1 MKKLNTNH
9 QVVRRLLDR
18 YPRGSTWMRMFLML
32 MIMIMS
38 SAFAMAQVTY
48 GIKLAGEDVTSN
60 NCDNLTEISGVS
72 GTVYFDPNTRT
83 LTLDNATIETEGNN
97 AILNETCK
105 DLVIKLIGTNTI
117 DVKEKAA
124 IVLQEKTTIM
134 GASGS
139 KFTVL
144 CNKAAVLFD
153 SCPLEISSCY
163 LKAYGQYGITGYANN
178 AEEMLTIRN
187 SYVEAMGPE
196 GSICDLAGVKLEGC
210 FFYKPYYA
218 SYDASTRSVA
228 VGGSTVTETIE
239 IEPDTY
245 GIMIAGSKS
254 VTSLN
259 CNDLSI
265 LEGVEGK
272 VSYNDE
278 TKTLTMKDATI
289 KTSFGRGYGIWSNQK
304 DLKIE
309 VFGNNSITMTDDC
322 IRIPYGATIC
332 GTGTLSLKSTD
343 YCGIIY
349 GSSLTVEGVKLYTKG
364 HLGITGYYGTNE
376 ETLTVRNAYVEAT
389 GNYGS
394 ICNLLDL
401 VLDGCSIIQPEDA
414 AFDANV
420 HGVALNGIVVQS
432 KVVIE
437 PSYGIKIAG
446 VDVTRKNCKDLSV
459 IEGVSGNVSFD
470 AATKTL
476 TLDNATIVSTKEPA
490 IQNNQ
495 CEGLVIKVL
504 GKNDI
509 TATKAVG
516 VKVVRPTT
524 VSGIGGSSLL
534 NVKAGYSAMYMTST
548 PLTIQ
553 DCEVTAVGTYGITGN
568 GINKDVLTIRNSRV
582 KAKGGEG
589 DLNDY
594 EDYGSITDLND
605 LVLEGCH
612 FHLPGNAM
620 FNEELGGVVEG
631 SGGWLTTDTV
641 VIEPDSYG
649 IKIAGVDVTTLNCKD
664 LSVIEGVDGK
674 ISYNP
679 ETNTL
684 TMEDVTINA
693 AYNVINHGIAN
704 LRAKDLN
711 IEVVGNNTITSG
723 FNTITSGIP
732 CIIFEPT
739 TISGSGTLNLKN
751 TYCGIY
757 MVSSSLTVKDVKL
770 YAEGDYGV
778 AGYVGNSDEILTLR
792 NAYVEATSSKGSICD
807 IYNLVLDGC
816 SIIQPE
822 DAAFDAN
829 VHAVALNGEVV
840 TDKVVIAPDNLGFE
854 IAGEKVTRKNCK
866 DLSVIKG
873 VSGTVSYDPN
883 TKTLT
888 LDNATITNED
898 EGYGKGI
905 VNKNI
910 SDFTI
915 RLIGENTV
923 TTGRASLVLNQPS
936 TITGEGSLSLSS
948 QKYCGLDME
957 AASVLIDNTKLFVR
971 GAYGIAGYVGAETEV
986 LTVRNSYV
994 EAEGFAL
1001 GSIVFLSN
1009 LILEDCAITQ
1019 PDGAEFDAQKKAVV
1033 LNGEEIKSKVVIAPA
1048 TNGISDIITDVPAH
1062 AKGIYS
1068 VTGVKQTQQWNELP
1082 AGIYIVDGVKR
1093 VKK

>member
-60 NCDNLTEISGVS
+60 NCDNLTEISGVN

-349 GSSLTVEGVKLYTKG
+349 GSSLTVEGVKLYTEG

-432 KVVIE
+432 KVVIV

-446 VDVTRKNCKDLSV
+446 K
-459 IEGVSGNVSFD
+459 
-470 AATKTL
+470 
-476 TLDNATIVSTKEPA
+476 
-490 IQNNQ
+490 
-495 CEGLVIKVL
+495 
-504 GKNDI
+504 
-509 TATKAVG
+509 
-516 VKVVRPTT
+516 
-524 VSGIGGSSLL
+524 
-534 NVKAGYSAMYMTST
+534 
-548 PLTIQ
+548 
-553 DCEVTAVGTYGITGN
+553 
-568 GINKDVLTIRNSRV
+568 
-582 KAKGGEG
+582 
-589 DLNDY
+589 
-594 EDYGSITDLND
+594 
-605 LVLEGCH
+605 
-612 FHLPGNAM
+612 
-620 FNEELGGVVEG
+620 
-631 SGGWLTTDTV
+631 
-641 VIEPDSYG
+641 
-649 IKIAGVDVTTLNCKD
+649 DVTTLNCKD

-792 NAYVEATSSKGSICD
+792 NAYVEATGSKGSICD
-807 IYNLVLDGC
+807 IDNLVLDGC

-822 DAAFDAN
+822 GAAFDAN

-873 VSGTVSYDPN
+873 VSGNVSYDPN

-923 TTGRASLVLNQPS
+923 TTGQASLILNQPS

-971 GAYGIAGYVGAETEV
+971 GAYGIAGYMGAETEV

-1009 LILEDCAITQ
+1009 LILEDCSITQ

-1048 TNGISDIITDVPAH
+1048 TNGISDITTDVPAH

-1068 VTGVKQTQQWNELP
+1068 LTGVKQTQQWNELP